1 MTIVVSNSSP
11 KITKQGFF
19 GPKFCFFFF
28 FEKFWSQTNSRV
40 MISNMTIA
48 FFKILAQKCP
58 SNVFFV
64 PNLDIFVCLFVC
76 FCGEILQ
83 LDKFEDADFKYDN
96 SFWKFQAKN
105 SQIGIFGTKFRPF
118 CFFPKILQLHKFEG
132 ADFKQDIICFN
143 FQPKNN
149 QIRLFW
155 S

>member
-1 MTIVVSNSSP
+1 MVPNLDIFVSIPKLCNYTNSRVLISNMTIVVSNSSP

-28 FEKFWSQTNSRV
+28 FEKFWSYTNSRV

-96 SFWKFQAKN
+96 SFWKF
-105 SQIGIFGTKFRPF
+105 
-118 CFFPKILQLHKFEG
+118 
-132 ADFKQDIICFN
+132 
-143 FQPKNN
+143 
-149 QIRLFW
+149 
-155 S
+155 

>member
-96 SFWKFQAKN
+96 SFWKFQAKKIAKQAFLVPN
-105 SQIGIFGTKFRPF
+105 LDLFVS
-118 CFFPKILQLHKFEG
+118 FPKFCNYTNSRVLIS
-132 ADFKQDIICFN
+132 N
-143 FQPKNN
+143 MTVVVSNSNPK
-149 QIRLFW
+149 ITK
-155 S
+155 